1 MLMESLSLE
10 RPSEIGTTQ
19 MSFIDIFHPPHDATE
34 GVLGIW
40 ASSIVKF

>member
-10 RPSEIGTTQ
+10 RPLEIGTLQ
-19 MSFIDIFHPPHDATE
+19 ISFIDIFHPLHDATE

-40 ASSIVKF
+40 ASSIAEF